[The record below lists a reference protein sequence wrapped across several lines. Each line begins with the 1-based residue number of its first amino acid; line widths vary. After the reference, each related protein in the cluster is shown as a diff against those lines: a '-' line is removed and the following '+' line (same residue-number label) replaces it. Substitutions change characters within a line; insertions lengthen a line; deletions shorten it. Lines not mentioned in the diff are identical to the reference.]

1 MNIKFMIIN
10 ANHVKISLKVEDII
24 PGFVLINAVRFL
36 IITKIEKKVNLK
48 TPKFHNLKIN
58 ETT

>member
-1 MNIKFMIIN
+1 MIIN